1 VVGLGNVLCPV
12 GNNREQ
18 GVHSEVLNDATARI
32 RIHLSSFTTHVDIR
46 PDEWHSLGRMP
57 SQKNPD
63 DRIALLQGTLDLL
76 ILKTLVLGP
85 CHGQGVARSIQR
97 QSEEVFF
104 VDHGSLY
111 LALQRLE
118 DKKWISA
125 KWGVS
130 ENNRKARF
138 YSLTAKGREQLV
150 EKTSEWERLT
160 RAMGLIL
167 GSSPGPSSEEA

>member
-1 VVGLGNVLCPV
+1 M
-12 GNNREQ
+12 
-18 GVHSEVLNDATARI
+18 
-32 RIHLSSFTTHVDIR
+32 TT
-46 PDEWHSLGRMP
+46 
-57 SQKNPD
+57 QKNAD

-97 QSEEVFF
+97 QSEETFF

-138 YSLTAKGREQLV
+138 YSLTAKGREQLAT
-150 EKTSEWERLT
+150 KTSEWQRLT
-160 RAMGLIL
+160 RAMELVL
-167 GSSPGPSSEEA
+167 GGSVGAGSEEA

>member
-1 VVGLGNVLCPV
+1 M
-12 GNNREQ
+12 
-18 GVHSEVLNDATARI
+18 ATQE
-32 RIHLSSFTTHVDIR
+32 S
-46 PDEWHSLGRMP
+46 
-57 SQKNPD
+57 ND

-76 ILKTLVLGP
+76 ILKTLLFGP

-97 QSEEVFF
+97 QSEEVLF

-111 LALQRLE
+111 VALQRLE
-118 DKKWISA
+118 DKQWIRA

-138 YSLTAKGREQLV
+138 YSLTAKGREQLM
-150 EKTSEWERLT
+150 EKTSEGQRLT

-167 GSSPGPSSEEA
+167 DSAAVPRDEEA

>member
-1 VVGLGNVLCPV
+1 M
-12 GNNREQ
+12 
-18 GVHSEVLNDATARI
+18 
-32 RIHLSSFTTHVDIR
+32 TTQ
-46 PDEWHSLGRMP
+46 ES
-57 SQKNPD
+57 ND

-118 DKKWISA
+118 EKKWIRA
-125 KWGVS
+125 KWGIS

-138 YSLTAKGREQLV
+138 YSLTARGREQLI

-160 RAMGLIL
+160 RAMSLIL
-167 GSSPGPSSEEA
+167 GPPSSTTEEV

>member
-1 VVGLGNVLCPV
+1 M
-12 GNNREQ
+12 
-18 GVHSEVLNDATARI
+18 AT
-32 RIHLSSFTTHVDIR
+32 
-46 PDEWHSLGRMP
+46 
-57 SQKNPD
+57 QKNSD

-76 ILKTLVLGP
+76 ILKTLVLGQ
-85 CHGQGVARSIQR
+85 CHGQGIARSIQR
-97 QSEEVFF
+97 HSEQVFV

-118 DKKWISA
+118 DKKWINA

-138 YSLTAKGREQLV
+138 YSLTPKGRAQLM
-150 EKTSEWERLT
+150 EKTSEWQRLA

-167 GSSPGPSSEEA
+167 GGGAPSSEEA

>member
-1 VVGLGNVLCPV
+1 
-12 GNNREQ
+12 
-18 GVHSEVLNDATARI
+18 
-32 RIHLSSFTTHVDIR
+32 
-46 PDEWHSLGRMP
+46 
-57 SQKNPD
+57 
-63 DRIALLQGTLDLL
+63 LLQGTLDLL

-85 CHGQGVARSIQR
+85 CHGQGVARLIQR
-97 QSEEVFF
+97 QSEGVFF

-118 DKKWISA
+118 DKKWIRA

-138 YSLTAKGREQLV
+138 YSLTPQGREQLV
-150 EKTSEWERLT
+150 EKTGEWRRLA

-167 GSSPGPSSEEA
+167 DNSMGPNGEEA

>member
-1 VVGLGNVLCPV
+1 M
-12 GNNREQ
+12 
-18 GVHSEVLNDATARI
+18 AT
-32 RIHLSSFTTHVDIR
+32 
-46 PDEWHSLGRMP
+46 
-57 SQKNPD
+57 QKNSE

-97 QSEEVFF
+97 RSEEVFF

-125 KWGVS
+125 QWGVS

-138 YSLTAKGREQLV
+138 YSLTSKGREQLV

-167 GSSPGPSSEEA
+167 GSGAGAAAELGGE

>member
-1 VVGLGNVLCPV
+1 MTT
-12 GNNREQ
+12 RKEA
-18 GVHSEVLNDATARI
+18 ERI
-32 RIHLSSFTTHVDIR
+32 S
-46 PDEWHSLGRMP
+46 
-57 SQKNPD
+57 
-63 DRIALLQGTLDLL
+63 LLQGTLDVL
-76 ILKTLVLGP
+76 ILKILVFGP

-97 QSEEVFF
+97 RSEEAFL

-118 DKKWISA
+118 DRKLINA

-138 YSLTAKGREQLV
+138 YSLTAKGRDCLA
-150 EKTSEWERLT
+150 EKTSEWQRLT

-167 GSSPGPSSEEA
+167 GGPSAPDGEEA

>member
-1 VVGLGNVLCPV
+1 MGSMPT
-12 GNNREQ
+12 
-18 GVHSEVLNDATARI
+18 HDD
-32 RIHLSSFTTHVDIR
+32 TT
-46 PDEWHSLGRMP
+46 
-57 SQKNPD
+57 

-76 ILKTLVLGP
+76 ILRTLLLSS
-85 CHGQGVARSIQR
+85 CHGQGVARAIQR

-118 DKKWISA
+118 DKKFITA

-138 YSLTAKGREQLV
+138 YSLTSKGRTQLI
-150 EKTSEWERLT
+150 EKTSEWRRLS
-160 RAMGLIL
+160 RAMALVL
-167 GSSPGPSSEEA
+167 GNTEEA

>member
-1 VVGLGNVLCPV
+1 MAT
-12 GNNREQ
+12 RE
-18 GVHSEVLNDATARI
+18 SN
-32 RIHLSSFTTHVDIR
+32 
-46 PDEWHSLGRMP
+46 
-57 SQKNPD
+57 D

-76 ILKTLVLGP
+76 ILKTLALGA
-85 CHGQGVARSIQR
+85 CHGQGVARLIQR
-97 QSEEVFF
+97 QSEEVFL

-111 LALQRLE
+111 VALQRLE

-138 YSLTAKGREQLV
+138 YSLTSTGREQLV
-150 EKTSEWERLT
+150 EKASEWQRLT

-167 GSSPGPSSEEA
+167 DANRRPQGEEV

>member
-1 VVGLGNVLCPV
+1 
-12 GNNREQ
+12 
-18 GVHSEVLNDATARI
+18 
-32 RIHLSSFTTHVDIR
+32 
-46 PDEWHSLGRMP
+46 MP
-57 SQKNPD
+57 SQDNSD

-76 ILKTLVLGP
+76 ILKTLVLGS
-85 CHGQGVARSIQR
+85 CHGQGIARSILR

-125 KWGVS
+125 RWGLS

-138 YSLTAKGREQLV
+138 YSLTSKGRAQLTQ
-150 EKTSEWERLT
+150 KTSQWNRLKK
-160 RAMGLIL
+160 AMESIL
-167 GSSPGPSSEEA
+167 SPAGEEA

>member
-1 VVGLGNVLCPV
+1 
-12 GNNREQ
+12 
-18 GVHSEVLNDATARI
+18 
-32 RIHLSSFTTHVDIR
+32 
-46 PDEWHSLGRMP
+46 MP
-57 SQKNPD
+57 TQQFND

-85 CHGQGVARSIQR
+85 FHGQGIARSIQR
-97 QSEEVFF
+97 QSEDVFF

-118 DKKWISA
+118 DKKWIAA

-138 YSLTAKGREQLV
+138 YSLTAKGREQLSA
-150 EKTSEWERLT
+150 KTTEWQRLA
-160 RAMGLIL
+160 RAMELVVG
-167 GSSPGPSSEEA
+167 GNRRPSSEEA

>member
-1 VVGLGNVLCPV
+1 M
-12 GNNREQ
+12 
-18 GVHSEVLNDATARI
+18 ATQ
-32 RIHLSSFTTHVDIR
+32 
-46 PDEWHSLGRMP
+46 E
-57 SQKNPD
+57 KYD

-97 QSEEVFF
+97 QSEEVLF

-111 LALQRLE
+111 VALQRLE

-125 KWGVS
+125 RWGVS

-150 EKTSEWERLT
+150 EKTSEWRRLT

-167 GSSPGPSSEEA
+167 EPGDGPQSEEV